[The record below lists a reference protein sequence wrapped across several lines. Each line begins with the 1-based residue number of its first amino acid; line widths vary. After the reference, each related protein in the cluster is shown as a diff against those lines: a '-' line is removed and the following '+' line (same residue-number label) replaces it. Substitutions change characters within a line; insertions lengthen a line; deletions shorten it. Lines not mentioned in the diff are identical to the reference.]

1 VPRKIKMGI
10 REEPD
15 ASDIEMGTPV
25 TEMAKVA
32 EL

>member
-1 VPRKIKMGI
+1 MGI